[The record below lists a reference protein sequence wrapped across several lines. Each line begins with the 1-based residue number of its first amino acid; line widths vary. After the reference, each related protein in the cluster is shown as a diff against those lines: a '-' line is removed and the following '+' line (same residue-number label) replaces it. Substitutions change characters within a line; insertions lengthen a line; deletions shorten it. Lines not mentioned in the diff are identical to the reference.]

1 MRGSVFPSALVV
13 LSLLL
18 PGQALSQPDE
28 DEEEV
33 TVQIQQVSCAKG
45 PYRVKLPRSYA
56 ALKRM
61 AALKRERVLYEEDL
75 GSHRVSARELRFV
88 GLEMVVYTHS
98 DKPGQYQL
106 ARIAVLTPRW
116 RITGPLRVGT
126 ATSVAL
132 KGVPRKPLPRN
143 GEITLEG
150 EHDSILL
157 TVAGGRLQAID
168 YECAAD

>member
-1 MRGSVFPSALVV
+1 VALR
-13 LSLLL
+13 LLL
-18 PGQALSQPDE
+18 VPLLFLPLVSFSQNDE
-28 DEEEV
+28 DEEEL
-33 TVQIQQVSCAKG
+33 TVQVKQVSCSKG
-45 PYRVKLPRSYA
+45 NFRVKLPRTYA
-56 ALKRM
+56 QLKRM
-61 AALKRERVLYEEDL
+61 GTLKRERVLYEEDL

-88 GLEMVVYTHS
+88 GLEMVVYTQS

-126 ATSVAL
+126 TTSVAL
-132 KGVPRKPLPRN
+132 KGVPARPLPRN

-168 YECAAD
+168 YECSTD